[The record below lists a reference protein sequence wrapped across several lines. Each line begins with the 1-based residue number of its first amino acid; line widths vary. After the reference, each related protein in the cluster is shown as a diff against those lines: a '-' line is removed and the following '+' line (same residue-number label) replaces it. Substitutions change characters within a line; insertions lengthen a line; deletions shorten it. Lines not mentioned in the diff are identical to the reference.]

1 MRYFD
6 DRDRYADLL
15 NGFVFQGN
23 RVVTADAVIEADSRE
38 SGVLEPGD
46 EKTKTMF
53 AQKYRDVVRKVVF
66 GVNCV
71 MIGIENQSN
80 VHYAMPIRVMSE
92 DVKTYEK
99 QLRLIQNEHE
109 KAKDLKS
116 GAEFL
121 GKFSAEDK
129 VPGVISIVVYY
140 GKEPWDGAKDL
151 YDLLE
156 LEDVPEMMRPL
167 INHYPIHV
175 LEVRKFL
182 NTEWFQTDLREV
194 FEVIQHAEDKKMLK
208 NFIESAGDR
217 LKNLAEDACE
227 VIAAVTKTPEFAF
240 RNRKYK
246 NEDGGVDMCQGM
258 KDWLAEEKAL
268 GHLEGHAEGRAVGCV
283 QGRQEELEKN
293 VAALFEYGMVPE
305 EVAKA
310 LKVGLEVVKSWYDDW
325 KFRAVMNAT

>member
-15 NGFVFQGN
+15 NGFVFQGK
-23 RVVTADAVIEADSRE
+23 RVVTADAVMETDSRE
-38 SGVLEPGD
+38 TGVLEPGD
-46 EKTKTMF
+46 EKTKTVF

-71 MIGIENQSN
+71 IIGIENQAN

-92 DVKTYEK
+92 DAKTYEK

-129 VPGVISIVVYY
+129 VPAVISIVVYY

-156 LEDVPEMMRPL
+156 LEDVPKMMRPL
-167 INHYPIHV
+167 INHYPTHV
-175 LEVRKFL
+175 LEVRRFL

-194 FEVIQHAEDKKMLK
+194 FEVIQHAEDKKMLR
-208 NFIESAGDR
+208 NFIESASDR

-246 NEDGGVDMCQGM
+246 NKDGGVDMCQGM
-258 KDWLAEEKAL
+258 KDWLAEEEAL
-268 GHLEGHAEGRAVGCV
+268 
-283 QGRQEELEKN
+283 GRQEELKKN
-293 VAALFEYGMVPE
+293 VTALFEYGMVPE

-325 KFRAVMNAT
+325 KFSAVMNAT